1 MKTIKY
7 QIKFHSYWHCG
18 SGLAA
23 GAGVDALVVKDA
35 DKLPFVPGKTI
46 KGLLR
51 EAMEELHAFDTES
64 NKYSNEDFVALFGY
78 FDEDT
83 KEHKSATAFF
93 SNAELKKDEQ
103 EAIKNEKLQEYL
115 YKAVS
120 STAIDATKGI
130 AKEHSLRKIEV
141 VVPCEL
147 YGEIYDVPD
156 NIVEELTR
164 AMGFIKTMGTNRNRG
179 LGRCTIKKE
188 EIL

>member
-7 QIKFHSYWHCG
+7 QIQFHSYWHCG

-35 DKLPFVPGKTI
+35 QGLPFVPGKTI

-51 EAMEELHAFDTES
+51 EAMEELRTWEGTEMD
-64 NKYSNEDFVALFGY
+64 NDKDFLELFGS
-78 FDEDT
+78 ED
-83 KEHKSATAFF
+83 KDVAAAKAFF

-120 STAIDATKGI
+120 STAIDATTGI

-147 YGEIYDVPD
+147 YGKICNVPD
-156 NIVEELTR
+156 NIAEELTR
-164 AMGFIKTMGTNRNRG
+164 VMGFIKTMGTNRNRG

>member
-1 MKTIKY
+1 MRT
-7 QIKFHSYWHCG
+7 WEG
-18 SGLAA
+18 
-23 GAGVDALVVKDA
+23 KDTDN
-35 DKLPFVPGKTI
+35 DK
-46 KGLLR
+46 
-51 EAMEELHAFDTES
+51 
-64 NKYSNEDFVALFGY
+64 DFLDLFGSK
-78 FDEDT
+78 D
-83 KEHKSATAFF
+83 KHVAAAKAFF

-103 EAIKNEKLQEYL
+103 DAIKNEKLQEYL

-141 VVPCEL
+141 VVPCAL
-147 YGEIYDVPD
+147 YGEIDNVPD
-156 NIVEELTR
+156 NIAEELTR

>member
-7 QIKFHSYWHCG
+7 KIQFHSYWHCG

-35 DKLPFVPGKTI
+35 NQLPFVPGKTI

-51 EAMEELHAFDTES
+51 EAMEELHTFDAES
-64 NKYSNEDFVALFGY
+64 NKYSDEDFLALFGSD
-78 FDEDT
+78 DEA
-83 KEHKSATAFF
+83 KHKAATSFF
-93 SNAELKKDEQ
+93 RNAELKEDEQ
-103 EAIKNEKLQEYL
+103 KAIINEKLQDHL

-120 STAIDATKGI
+120 STAIDAATGI

-141 VVPCEL
+141 VVPCAL
-147 YGEIYDVPD
+147 YGEIDDVPD
-156 NIVEELTR
+156 NIVTDLTR

-179 LGRCTIKKE
+179 LGRCTISIDK
-188 EIL
+188 

>member
-7 QIKFHSYWHCG
+7 QIQFHSYWHCG

-51 EAMEELHAFDTES
+51 EAMEELRTWEGKEID
-64 NKYSNEDFVALFGY
+64 NDKDFLDLFGSN
-78 FDEDT
+78 DEA
-83 KEHKSATAFF
+83 EHKSATAFF
-93 SNAELKKDEQ
+93 SNAELANDEQ
-103 EAIKNEKLQEYL
+103 KAIKNEKLQKHL

-147 YGEIYDVPD
+147 YGEIHDVPD
-156 NIVEELTR
+156 NIVKELTR

>member
-7 QIKFHSYWHCG
+7 QIQFHSYWHCG

-35 DKLPFVPGKTI
+35 KGLPFVPGKTI

-51 EAMEELHAFDTES
+51 EAMEELRTWEGKDTD
-64 NKYSNEDFVALFGY
+64 NDKDFLDLFGS
-78 FDEDT
+78 ED
-83 KEHKSATAFF
+83 KHVAAAKAFF
-93 SNAELKKDEQ
+93 SNAELTKDEQ
-103 EAIKNEKLQEYL
+103 EAIVNEKLQEHL

-120 STAIDATKGI
+120 STAIDVVKGI
-130 AKEHSLRKIEV
+130 AKEHSLHKIEV

-147 YGEIYDVPD
+147 YGEIYNVPD
-156 NIVEELTR
+156 NIAKELTR